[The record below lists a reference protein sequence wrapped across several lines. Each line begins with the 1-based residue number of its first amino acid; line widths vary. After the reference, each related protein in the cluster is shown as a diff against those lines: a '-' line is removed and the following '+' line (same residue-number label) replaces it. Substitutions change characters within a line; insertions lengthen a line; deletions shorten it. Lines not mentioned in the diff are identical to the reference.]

1 MPFSEAKIEAIMK
14 AAEPIMYRIDRDA
27 GETTES
33 LVERIVIQSRF
44 AVETNAPLGKEYIEI
59 AKQVVEIADDPGWEP
74 QQNVFMP
81 SADAPEIVATDEI
94 KEQAASSDALRSIF
108 AATTEPEMERHVIEG
123 FMFAHPVHSP
133 DGTPGP
139 LVMEII
145 VDPQEANDM
154 IEHGV
159 GGAEAPWLVEE
170 ICKAVAGNEFEP
182 GYMGRMRI
190 TVEWEPWEDASDG

>member
-14 AAEPIMYRIDRDA
+14 TAEPIMYQIDRDA

-59 AKQVVEIADDPGWEP
+59 AKKVVEIADDPGWEP
-74 QQNVFMP
+74 SMNVFMP
-81 SADAPEIVATDEI
+81 GAGETADELKPLADS
-94 KEQAASSDALRSIF
+94 KESLRSIF
-108 AATTEPEMERHVIEG
+108 AATADPEMERHVIDG
-123 FMFAHPVHSP
+123 FMFAHPVHFP

-139 LVMEII
+139 LVMAI
-145 VDPQEANDM
+145 VADPQEANGM
-154 IEHGV
+154 IEHGI
-159 GGAEAPWLVEE
+159 GGAESPWLVEE

-190 TVEWEPWEDASDG
+190 TVEWEPWEDASDD